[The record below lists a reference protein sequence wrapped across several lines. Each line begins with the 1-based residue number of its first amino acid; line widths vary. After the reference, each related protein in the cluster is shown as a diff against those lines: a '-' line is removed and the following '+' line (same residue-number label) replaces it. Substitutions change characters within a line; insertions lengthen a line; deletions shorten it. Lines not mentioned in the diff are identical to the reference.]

1 MLNRGWRALF
11 AGVLLLWLIPTN
23 ALADKI
29 QCDDLGNC
37 WSVIEGGGSGDKEEG
52 SPSESSG
59 RSNDESTVCYWK
71 VNGGKEETPCKNESG
86 AIWSSSQNCY
96 VQLVSPQPPLS
107 DPVWAGRTNGAIY
120 HCNSPLGLPS
130 PNIWMDSAPE
140 LPPPDPE
147 VLAWRALAALKLK
160 PIDLG
165 IAPEPREAN
174 SASLGAVGLPVWLWA
189 DSTSPSTTGPISST
203 ASERGYTVSIEA
215 TLSDIEWDLGDGGKT
230 ISCGIGTR
238 FDPATMDPTTPVV
251 CGRQAGYQKQGEYT
265 ITATSHWEVSWS
277 GIGES
282 GTIDYDRTTSGTV
295 RIGEIQVVVRGR

>member
-1 MLNRGWRALF
+1 MLKRIVTVVALV
-11 AGVLLLWLIPTN
+11 VLWAVLTTP
-23 ALADKI
+23 LASADSKQI
-29 QCDDLGNC
+29 CNEHGNC
-37 WSVIEGGGSGDKEEG
+37 WYEEVGSSSGGGSGSPGDDSDGGRSKEEA
-52 SPSESSG
+52 
-59 RSNDESTVCYWK
+59 TVCK
-71 VNGGKEETPCKNESG
+71 DEGRVIPCETKHG
-86 AIWSSSQNCY
+86 TWSSTFLCY
-96 VQLVSPQPPLS
+96 LEKIDPQPPFS
-107 DPVWAGRTNGAIY
+107 DPLFAGRTYGALY
-120 HCNSPLGLPS
+120 YCGGPGYGSTNPVVWL
-130 PNIWMDSAPE
+130 DTAPE

-147 VLAWRALAALKLK
+147 VLAWRALAAVKLK

-203 ASERGYTVSIEA
+203 ASERGYTVSITA
-215 TLSDIEWDLGDGGKT
+215 RLSDIEWDLGDGGKT

-251 CGRQAGYQKQGEYT
+251 CGRQSGYQKQGEYT